1 MKVIDLL
8 NIWVEDRDKL
18 PEKIKI
24 EDKIFEFDKG
34 CNLYKVPDEDSFLI
48 QNYLTC
54 AEMLYKEVEVIEEN
68 KEIEEIDTTK
78 IFEFTMDSVFEW
90 NNEMKDEK
98 DTYNYRNYIRNNF
111 NDNSYVYWN
120 KQYSNQFRGAN
131 KRK

>member
-8 NIWVEDRDKL
+8 NIWIEDRNKL

-54 AEMLYKEVEVIEEN
+54 VEMLYKEVEVIEEN
-68 KEIEEIDTTK
+68 KEIQENKEIEELNKISYDEFKYSDNKHRFDLTTIEYDK
-78 IFEFTMDSVFEW
+78 INELVRAVNKINKERGQ
-90 NNEMKDEK
+90 NNDK
-98 DTYNYRNYIRNNF
+98 
-111 NDNSYVYWN
+111 
-120 KQYSNQFRGAN
+120 
-131 KRK
+131 